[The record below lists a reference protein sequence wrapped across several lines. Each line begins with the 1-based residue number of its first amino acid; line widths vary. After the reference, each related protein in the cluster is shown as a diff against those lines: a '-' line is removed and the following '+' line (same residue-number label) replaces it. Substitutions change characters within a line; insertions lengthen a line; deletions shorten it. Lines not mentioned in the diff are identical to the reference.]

1 MDVLMSQRRPF
12 IRPARSEPVQHAPTT
27 TKVDPVQP
35 VAAALQPVQV
45 VHLWMVPQT
54 PPSQIAK
61 TPARA
66 ALGYQAAKI
75 AVFAK

>member
-12 IRPARSEPVQHAPTT
+12 MRPARPEPVQPQINEAPLRR
-27 TKVDPVQP
+27 
-35 VAAALQPVQV
+35 VAAPLQPTQV
-45 VHLWMVPQT
+45 VHLWMVPQ
-54 PPSQIAK
+54 SQPERTGE

-66 ALGYQAAKI
+66 ALGYQAAKM